1 MKPSITKRT
10 AVLAALFVA
19 TSAAPAN
26 DVDPMGFEKDHFQFS
41 RSRAEVVA
49 DRRAA
54 QAAGQMPT
62 TGHY

>member
-1 MKPSITKRT
+1 
-10 AVLAALFVA
+10 
-19 TSAAPAN
+19 
-26 DVDPMGFEKDHFQFS
+26 MGFEKDHFQFS